1 MRLKTLLCF
10 LLFQALATTGAVA
23 EIRVGSPAPKFE
35 ITSIDGA
42 LSFSSASEKGKV
54 ILVNFW
60 ATWCA
65 PCKAEMPA
73 IESYYKKHKAE
84 GLEVI
89 AISMDASKD
98 LEKVTAYARQFSFP
112 IAHKGS
118 ANIKEFGRIWRL
130 PSTFI
135 LDRHGV
141 LVKNGHEG
149 DPEVTLEL
157 LESLVSPILKQQ

>member
-1 MRLKTLLCF
+1 MRIPSLASCVLLPWLISTATF
-10 LLFQALATTGAVA
+10 AQTVLSSVAPPFEATTL
-23 EIRVGSPAPKFE
+23 
-35 ITSIDGA
+35 DGA
-42 LSFSSASEKGKV
+42 RTLGTATVGGKV
-54 ILVNFW
+54 TLVNFW

-73 IESYYKKHKAE
+73 IDEYYKRHKGD

-89 AISMDASKD
+89 AISMDATKD
-98 LEKVTAYARQFSFP
+98 LNKVKAFAQQYSFP
-112 IAHKGS
+112 IAHKDS
-118 ANIKEFGRIWRL
+118 AHIKGFGRIWRL

-135 LDRHGV
+135 IDRRGV

-157 LESLVSPILKQQ
+157 LETVVSPLLKSQ

>member
-1 MRLKTLLCF
+1 MRIRSVVIFVSLPWLV
-10 LLFQALATTGAVA
+10 ATATFAQTV
-23 EIRVGSPAPKFE
+23 VGSTAPKFE
-35 ITSIDGA
+35 VTALDGTTKLGSSIG
-42 LSFSSASEKGKV
+42 SRKV
-54 ILVNFW
+54 TIVNFW

-73 IESYYKKHKAE
+73 IDEYYKRHKGD

-89 AISMDASKD
+89 AISMDATKD
-98 LEKVTAYARQFSFP
+98 LNKVKAFAQQYSFP
-112 IAHKGS
+112 IAHKDS
-118 ANIKEFGRIWRL
+118 SNIKGFGRIWRL

-135 LDRHGV
+135 IDRHGV

-157 LESLVSPILKQQ
+157 LESVVSPLLKSQ

>member
-1 MRLKTLLCF
+1 MRIPSLLSCV
-10 LLFQALATTGAVA
+10 LLPWLISTATFAQTVLGSVAPPFEATTL
-23 EIRVGSPAPKFE
+23 
-35 ITSIDGA
+35 DGA
-42 LSFSSASEKGKV
+42 RTLGTSTVGGKV
-54 ILVNFW
+54 TLVNFW

-73 IESYYKKHKAE
+73 IDEYYKRHKGD

-89 AISMDASKD
+89 AISMDATKD
-98 LEKVTAYARQFSFP
+98 LNKVKAFAQQYSFP
-112 IAHKGS
+112 IAHKDS
-118 ANIKEFGRIWRL
+118 AQIKGFGRIWRL

-135 LDRHGV
+135 IDRRGV

-157 LESLVSPILKQQ
+157 LETVVSPLLKSQ

>member
-1 MRLKTLLCF
+1 MKFKTLLS
-10 LLFQALATTGAVA
+10 LLIWQAISATGAMA
-23 EIRVGSPAPKFE
+23 EVTVGSMGPKFE

-42 LSFSSASEKGKV
+42 SSFSSASEKGKV
-54 ILVNFW
+54 LLVNFW

-65 PCKAEMPA
+65 PCKAEMPV
-73 IESYYKKHKAE
+73 IDHYYKKHKAE

-98 LEKVTAYARQFSFP
+98 LEKVKTYARQFSFP
-112 IAHKGS
+112 IALKGS

-135 LDRHGV
+135 VDRHGV

-157 LESLVSPILKQQ
+157 LESLVSPLLKQ